1 MRIKSQRDFWAGV
14 MFLVVGVAFAW
25 GSTAYSFGS
34 SARPGPGYFPF
45 GLGVIL
51 AILGAIELFKALAIE
66 SEGGDPIGGV
76 AWRPLLVIIGS
87 IVVFGAALPRL
98 GMVITLPLLII
109 IAALAGDEFRWKEA
123 IINSIVLTI
132 ASWVI
137 FIWGLGLIIPL
148 WPTFIKT
155 AG

>member
-1 MRIKSQRDFWAGV
+1 

-76 AWRPLLVIIGS
+76 AWRVA
-87 IVVFGAALPRL
+87 VFECPCCAATDFRA
-98 GMVITLPLLII
+98 
-109 IAALAGDEFRWKEA
+109 IAGR
-123 IINSIVLTI
+123 SV
-132 ASWVI
+132 
-137 FIWGLGLIIPL
+137 
-148 WPTFIKT
+148 
-155 AG
+155 